1 MYAIAEIAGKQYK
14 VEKDKSIYTSK
25 LPEKEG
31 AKVEFDKI
39 LLIDDKG
46 KVTIGQPIIKG
57 ALVSAKV
64 LSHEKGDKIIVF
76 KKKRRKGYQVR
87 NGHRQD
93 FTKILIEKIVTKAT
107 GDTKTAEVKEVEQKA
122 DGKAKAKVE
131 VKPKV
136 KAKAKEVKVKKVT
149 AKKETKQKTEA
160 PL

>member
-14 VEKDKSIYTSK
+14 VEKDKSIYTNK
-25 LPEKEG
+25 LQEKEG
-31 AKVEFDKI
+31 AKVEFDQI

-76 KKKRRKGYQVR
+76 KKKRRKGYQVK

-93 FTKILIEKIVTKAT
+93 FTKILIEKI
-107 GDTKTAEVKEVEQKA
+107 QLKA
-122 DGKAKAKVE
+122 DGMSKAD
-131 VKPKV
+131 
-136 KAKAKEVKVKKVT
+136 AKEKAETKEVQVDKAAAKKIPTKAETKSQAKQSGTKKKV
-149 AKKETKQKTEA
+149 AKKDTKIKT
-160 PL
+160 